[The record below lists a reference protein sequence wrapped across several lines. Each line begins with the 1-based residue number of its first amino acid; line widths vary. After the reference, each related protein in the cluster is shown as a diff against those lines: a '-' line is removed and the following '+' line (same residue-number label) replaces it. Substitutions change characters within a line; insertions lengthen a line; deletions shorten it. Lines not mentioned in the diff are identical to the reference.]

1 MRDTVRHI
9 TDVPVEV
16 LVESRP
22 TEEPLVD
29 VSRSGLSFRH
39 PEPLEIGSVIRLR
52 ISDVKPAFEA
62 RAHVTWCHKEGA
74 QWQVGVTFFDAD
86 AHYRARMVTQICAIE
101 RYRHAMQAQR
111 GRPVSSH
118 EAAVEWIGKYAKD
131 VPHLDDDPD

>member
-1 MRDTVRHI
+1 MRSTVRYV

-16 LVESRP
+16 LVESQPR
-22 TEEPLVD
+22 EEPLVD

-39 PEPLEIGSVIRLR
+39 PEPLEIGSVVRLR
-52 ISDVKPAFEA
+52 ISDVKPPFEA
-62 RAHVTWCHKEGA
+62 RARVTRCHAEGA
-74 QWQVGVTFFDAD
+74 RWRVGVTFFDAD

-101 RYRHAMQAQR
+101 RYRQVMQKQR

-131 VPHLDDDPD
+131 VPHLDEDLD